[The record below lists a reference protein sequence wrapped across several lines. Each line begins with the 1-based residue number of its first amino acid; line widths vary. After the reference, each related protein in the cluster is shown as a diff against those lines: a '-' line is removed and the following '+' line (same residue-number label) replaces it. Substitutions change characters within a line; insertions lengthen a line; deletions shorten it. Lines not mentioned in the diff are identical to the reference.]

1 MVAALSSQT
10 APEVVRVVAGPPVG
24 TTVRRELSFT
34 RLVIAISLVASTIAM
49 ITLCRI
55 VIDRVGGSHLVVAAI
70 DGFFVINIAFLMYGS
85 LFYQFTR
92 HAYLMRVKDHRRA
105 SREELEAIYDRE
117 GCHPLSVLVP
127 SYCEELRVVRMT
139 LMSAALMEYPDRN
152 VVLLIDNP
160 PNPTD
165 PVAVAEL
172 HASRDLTRKLDAM
185 FRAQERHYAAELAA
199 FERRRAS
206 GAVQLAAEGVHLGI
220 LYREIAAWLEK
231 QADAHKLIDHYDSI
245 FVNRVLLEPAT
256 AHRVRALELEGLGR
270 THTGDAALVRIAR
283 EYRRLADLF
292 AVRLSS
298 FERKRFDNLPHASN
312 KAMNLNAYLGL
323 IGRSFREVIGPGGL
337 HLGECD
343 REHADL
349 RIRSADYI
357 VTLDADSM
365 LLHDY
370 ALRLTHVMEQPGA
383 ERYGLVESPFTAV
396 PGASSVLER
405 IAGAQ
410 TDVQWY
416 GSQGSTRY
424 NGSFWV
430 GANAL
435 LRRQAL
441 EDIRETIYERGHPIA
456 RYIHDR
462 TLVEDT
468 ESTIDLVVR
477 GWKIYCYP
485 QRLSYSATPPDFGAL
500 VIQRRR
506 WANGTVLIIPKLLR
520 YWFDGAGRIRRL
532 PEIILRLYTLSSVL
546 GAISMLLVTACRFP
560 DAKRLPVAWLMLATA
575 PYHFLY
581 GRDLLEAGYQ
591 WWDLARVYAMNLLL
605 IPVNLAGLLR
615 SLVQA
620 VTGHHP
626 AFGRTPK
633 VQGRTAAPPVHVVLP
648 ILIMLSVLM
657 STLQLVDRGGW
668 VYAAYGILN
677 IVCLSYAISIFIGI
691 RAGFEDLRASLA
703 VWKTALDERLR
714 FSPAATVIRGEL
726 PRDSAREIPEPV
738 AAEATR

>member
-1 MVAALSSQT
+1 MAAALSSPT
-10 APEVVRVVAGPPVG
+10 APGVVRVVAPKSA
-24 TTVRRELSFT
+24 TSLRREIFFT
-34 RLVIAISLVASTIAM
+34 RLVIAISLVASTLAM
-49 ITLCRI
+49 IALSRI
-55 VIDRVGGSHLVVAAI
+55 VIGRVDGSQLLVAAI
-70 DGFFVINIAFLMYGS
+70 DGFFAINIAFLMYGS
-85 LFYQFTR
+85 LFYQVTR
-92 HAYLMRVKDHRRA
+92 HAYLMRMKEHRRA
-105 SREELEAIYDRE
+105 SREELESIYDRDA
-117 GCHPLSVLVP
+117 HPLSVLVP

-165 PVAVAEL
+165 PLAAREL
-172 HASRDLTRKLDAM
+172 HATRDLTRKLDAM

-199 FERRRAS
+199 FERRRFRGEIKFS
-206 GAVQLAAEGVHLGI
+206 AEGDHLGV
-220 LYREIAAWLEK
+220 LYRQIAAWLEK
-231 QADAHKLIDHYDSI
+231 QADAHELVDHYDSI
-245 FVNRVLLEPAT
+245 FVRRVLLEPAA
-256 AHRVRALELEGLGR
+256 AHRERAAEIEELSR
-270 THTGDAALVRIAR
+270 TWSGDAATARVAR
-283 EYRRLADLF
+283 EYRRLAALF
-292 AVRLSS
+292 AVHLSS
-298 FERKRFDNLPHASN
+298 FERKRFENLPHASN

-323 IGRSFREVIGPGGL
+323 IEKNFREVIGPGGL
-337 HLGECD
+337 HLEECE

-349 RIRSADYI
+349 RIRGADYI

-370 ALRLTHVMEQPGA
+370 ALRLTHVMDQPGA
-383 ERYGLVESPFTAV
+383 ERLGLVESPFTAV

-435 LRRQAL
+435 LRRAAL
-441 EDIRETIYERGHPIA
+441 EDIRETIYERGHAIS
-456 RYIHDR
+456 RYLQDR

-468 ESTIDLVVR
+468 ESTIDLVAR
-477 GWKIYCYP
+477 GWKIFCYP
-485 QRLSYSATPPDFGAL
+485 ERLSYSATPPDFGAL

-520 YWFDGAGRIRRL
+520 YWFEGAGRIARL
-532 PEIILRLYTLSSVL
+532 PEITLRLYTLSSVL

-560 DAKRLPVAWLMLATA
+560 DARLLPVAWLMLATV

-605 IPVNLAGLLR
+605 IPVNLAGLVR
-615 SLVQA
+615 SLIQA
-620 VTGHHP
+620 ATGRHP
-626 AFGRTPK
+626 VFARTPK
-633 VQGRTAAPPVHVVLP
+633 IQGRTAAPPVHIVMPALILLCVL
-648 ILIMLSVLM
+648 V
-657 STLQLVDRGGW
+657 STVHLVDRGGW
-668 VYAAYGILN
+668 AYAAYGTLN
-677 IVCLSYAISIFIGI
+677 VVCLTYAISIFIGI
-691 RAGFEDLRASLA
+691 RAGLEDLGANAAL
-703 VWKTALDERLR
+703 WKTALGQRLLFATR
-714 FSPAATVIRGEL
+714 AAVIALESPAG
-726 PRDSAREIPEPV
+726 PAREIPEPV
-738 AAEATR
+738 ATEATR